1 MDKESQSI
9 EQKAASSKLGATPQT
24 EGAFG
29 EGGEGVFSVIAAILL
44 FCVFFWVP
52 GEGFAAKN
60 KDESKIVNVP

>member
-44 FCVFFWVP
+44 FCVFF
-52 GEGFAAKN
+52 
-60 KDESKIVNVP
+60 